1 MDILST
7 KYRITYEAFSKLSG
21 RISKARNIEELVLVT
36 SKNLKYLMD
45 FQVFRISILMDHN
58 TCSFTFFANNGSK
71 IEGNKLCDFERDLL
85 KNKIPLNSSD
95 IPNKFNEFTD
105 ITKLTNPL
113 FWGWFMGR
121 NTLDIST
128 TILSDDTKVFTKTD
142 IDIMHLLVDGF
153 TSKYQQLYLGEQLI
167 LKNKSLEDAVKLVAD
182 KNKEIEKI
190 LGHQQNVI
198 IDKTKEVKLKNTE
211 LLEISNISAHNLRE
225 PLSRIL
231 GLIEISE
238 YYNPEQLKE
247 DIIKH
252 IKTSAKE
259 LDEVLKN
266 VVEKSENSIKN
277 SDNKKDYE
285 FKGN

>member
-21 RISKARNIEELVLVT
+21 RISKARNIEELTMVT
-36 SKNLKYLMD
+36 SKNLKYLID
-45 FQVFRISILMDHN
+45 FQVFRISFLMDN
-58 TCSFTFFANNGSK
+58 KPRSFTFFANNRYK
-71 IEGNKLCDFERDLL
+71 LEANKLCDFEIDLL
-85 KNKIPLNSSD
+85 ENKIPLNSSD
-95 IPNKFNEFTD
+95 IPNKFNDFINTA
-105 ITKLTNPL
+105 ILNHPL
-113 FWGWFMGR
+113 FWGWFIGR
-121 NTLDIST
+121 NTLEICT
-128 TILSDDTKVFTKTD
+128 TVLSDDTKVFTRTD
-142 IDIMHLLVDGF
+142 IDIMHLLVDSF
-153 TSKYQQLYLGEQLI
+153 TSKYQQLFLSEQLR
-167 LKNKSLEDAVKLVAD
+167 LKNKSLENAVNLIAD

-198 IDKTKEVKLKNTE
+198 FDKTNEVKLKNTE

-231 GLIEISE
+231 GLIEISD
-238 YYNPEQLKE
+238 YYDPEQLKE

-277 SDNKKDYE
+277 SDNKK
-285 FKGN
+285 KL